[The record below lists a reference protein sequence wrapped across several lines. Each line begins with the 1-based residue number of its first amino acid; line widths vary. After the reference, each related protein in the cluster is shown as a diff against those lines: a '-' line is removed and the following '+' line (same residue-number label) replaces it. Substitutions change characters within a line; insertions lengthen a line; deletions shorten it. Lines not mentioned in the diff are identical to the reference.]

1 MKMFLADNKKYLEI
15 ISVNVRGLHGPNMS
29 GKLKAINEHFKSKT
43 PTIVSFLDTHLNENS
58 QKNIE
63 AIWQGKS
70 FFANNCSS
78 HYTSGISIHIAN
90 IDLKNI
96 KVTKDNKGRYISLN
110 FEYNSKHYLI
120 VFIYAPS
127 GHTLA
132 RKIFFQNLQKR
143 LSKHSKEQGTLIVA
157 GDFNCVEKPM
167 LDKVSQMSKDT
178 SIKVLN
184 TITSNLDLID
194 VWRTVNPDKIEY
206 TCFSSSGFH
215 SRLDRFYVQS
225 ETLNCVSKIEHKSFP
240 FSDHSS
246 IHLRLDITI
255 QEQGTNTWCLN
266 QKLLLNQNYV
276 DKIKLFWKKWQKSK
290 THFKNLNNWWDK
302 GKDNIKTLTIS
313 FSRKEAKLNN
323 KIKKSLYKRL
333 RNAENQGKI
342 ETINE
347 IKHKLSSLQK
357 EEAKQHFLSKRIN
370 WIKEGEDFDTLLPL
384 LKENRRTN
392 HNVSKITDKD
402 GNHHTKPNEILK
414 QFENFYKELYTK
426 IDTNK
431 TLQDDFL
438 SGLQLSLSEEN
449 SDKAD
454 RSYNKNEFKEALF
467 QLPSSKSPGSDGL
480 PSEFYK
486 TFWDIFSDD
495 FSQVYKNSLMNKILP
510 KSQREAIIKC
520 LPKKGDLSKVSNWRP
535 ISLLNTDYK
544 ILSKAIANRLLKLL
558 PNLISEEQTCSVK
571 GRKISQN
578 LLLNRDFI
586 TYANKNNLKASLIS
600 LDQMKAFDR
609 VEWTFLFETLKKMN
623 FGHKFI
629 SHIKLLYNSI
639 YSRVKVNGFLSTLF
653 LIERGLRQGCPLS
666 AILYVLISEV
676 LNMAIN
682 NDPLIEGVT
691 IEGLEIKLS
700 QYADDNSCFLI
711 GDKSIYALFD
721 LLNKFEK
728 ATGSKINIS
737 KTQALWLGDNIGR
750 KDKILNLDWKITSIT
765 ILGLQFGNEDVTN
778 TIWQE
783 TISNIRRTLKLWKQC
798 NISLKS
804 KISVIKTL
812 LLPQIIYPINI
823 YPMKEK
829 HMSEIKTIFEEF
841 LWSSKRPKIRTNI
854 LYLPIKLGGLGL
866 TNLNNFQ
873 NSLLLT
879 WVKDIFLSY
888 SIQWKMFFLYFTNL
902 YRETFLYHNIFKTE
916 LSNRKITLSKIPEFY
931 KIILRITGVE
941 IFYRKSTPSI
951 NRTSA
956 NFERTFIF

>member
-1 MKMFLADNKKYLEI
+1 
-15 ISVNVRGLHGPNMS
+15 
-29 GKLKAINEHFKSKT
+29 
-43 PTIVSFLDTHLNENS
+43 
-58 QKNIE
+58 
-63 AIWQGKS
+63 
-70 FFANNCSS
+70 
-78 HYTSGISIHIAN
+78 
-90 IDLKNI
+90 
-96 KVTKDNKGRYISLN
+96 
-110 FEYNSKHYLI
+110 
-120 VFIYAPS
+120 
-127 GHTLA
+127 
-132 RKIFFQNLQKR
+132 
-143 LSKHSKEQGTLIVA
+143 
-157 GDFNCVEKPM
+157 
-167 LDKVSQMSKDT
+167 MSKDT

-215 SRLDRFYVQS
+215 YRLDRFYVQS

-438 SGLQLSLSEEN
+438 SGLQSSLSEEN

-480 PSEFYK
+480 PSEFFK

-804 KISVIKTL
+804 KISVIKT
-812 LLPQIIYPINI
+812 
-823 YPMKEK
+823 
-829 HMSEIKTIFEEF
+829 
-841 LWSSKRPKIRTNI
+841 
-854 LYLPIKLGGLGL
+854 
-866 TNLNNFQ
+866 
-873 NSLLLT
+873 
-879 WVKDIFLSY
+879 
-888 SIQWKMFFLYFTNL
+888 
-902 YRETFLYHNIFKTE
+902 
-916 LSNRKITLSKIPEFY
+916 
-931 KIILRITGVE
+931 
-941 IFYRKSTPSI
+941 
-951 NRTSA
+951 
-956 NFERTFIF
+956 